1 MMLVNLCFSKAI
13 WPLLFFFFFFF
24 FFSKGASTCVV
35 NWTDEDIVL

>member
-13 WPLLFFFFFFF
+13 WPLL